1 MFQQINRQREKQIK
15 NNLLQWSCTYIWN
28 INWHDEDYHEW
39 KVPGHECGQRNKDVV
54 LSPATI
60 VKMNESRETEDDNN
74 VDRQQHSSHV
84 STVTLKH
91 HTAAN

>member
-28 INWHDEDYHEW
+28 INWHDKDYHER
-39 KVPGHECGQRNKDVV
+39 KVPGHKRGQHNKDVV

-60 VKMNESRETEDDNN
+60 VKVYESRETEDDDN
-74 VDRQQHSSHV
+74 VDRQ
-84 STVTLKH
+84 
-91 HTAAN
+91 